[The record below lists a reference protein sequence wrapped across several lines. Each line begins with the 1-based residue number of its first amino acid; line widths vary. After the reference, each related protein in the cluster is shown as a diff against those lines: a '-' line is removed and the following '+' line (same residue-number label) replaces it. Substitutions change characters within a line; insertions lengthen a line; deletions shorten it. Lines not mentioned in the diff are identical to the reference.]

1 MARARSGVLSPPRL
15 ISVAVLLAGWA
26 VLAWVFPPTIV
37 PKPVE
42 VFRVVWENVAAGEA
56 FYHVG
61 KTILR
66 VILGMGLAMILGT
79 IIGVAMGLSR
89 RGEEFFETWVMVGL
103 TIPAV
108 VYGIIFLLWF
118 GLNDVA
124 AILAIGV
131 TAFPAVAINLW
142 QGVKDIDMKLVRMAQ
157 AFRVPRQG
165 VIRKVILPQTVP
177 YLLAATRYALG
188 ISWKIC
194 TTIELIGMSSG
205 VGYQLHYWFGLFNMT
220 QVFAWTL
227 TFVLVLFVIEYVF
240 INPFERHAT
249 AWRPAVQV

>member
-1 MARARSGVLSPPRL
+1 MGRAASTVLSLPRI
-15 ISVAVLLAGWA
+15 ISIIVLLLAWL
-26 VLAWVFPPTIV
+26 VLAWFFPPTIV

-42 VFRVVWENVAAGEA
+42 VLRVVWENILAGDA

-66 VILGMGLAMILGT
+66 VIVGMALAMAFGT
-79 IIGVAMGLSR
+79 LIGVAMGLSK

-131 TAFPAVAINLW
+131 TAFPSVAINLW
-142 QGVKDIDMKLVRMAQ
+142 QGVKAIDMKLVRMAQ
-157 AFRVPRQG
+157 AFRVPRER

-220 QVFAWTL
+220 QVFAWTV
-227 TFVLVLFVIEYVF
+227 TFILVLFVIEYLF

>member
-1 MARARSGVLSPPRL
+1 MSRNTSGVLSPPRI
-15 ISVAVLLAGWA
+15 ISILVLL
-26 VLAWVFPPTIV
+26 LAWVLLTSVFSPTII
-37 PKPVE
+37 PRPLE
-42 VFRVVWENVAAGEA
+42 VFRVSWENVLSGEA
-56 FYHVG
+56 AFHVG

-66 VILGMGLAMILGT
+66 VVLGMVLAMVLGT
-79 IIGVAMGLSR
+79 IIGVTMGLSR

-157 AFRVPRQG
+157 AFRVPRRG
-165 VIRKVILPQTVP
+165 VVQKVILPQTVP
-177 YLLAATRYALG
+177 YILAATRYALG

-205 VGYQLHYWFGLFNMT
+205 VGYQLHYWFGFFNMT
-220 QVFAWTL
+220 QVFAWTF
-227 TFVLVLFVIEYVF
+227 TFVIVLFVIEYLL
-240 INPFERHAT
+240 INPFERQAT